1 MLKGGLAMTSLVINW
16 SSLIISGHKTFDQV
30 PHQLKQKVATVLIE
44 KGYTHLVIDDTYI
57 KTNTVD

>member
-1 MLKGGLAMTSLVINW
+1 MTSLVINW